1 MKKTLILIL
10 LLAATAAFA
19 QTTGPKNGHLIIA
32 GGALRDPDVFAKFIE
47 LAKGDESHIVV
58 IPTAGGFD
66 VNEEREAGIIR
77 QWKAR
82 GAKEVT
88 VLHTTDPKDAD
99 METFAQAI
107 DDATGVYFPGG
118 RQWRL
123 ADSYLNTIVQDKL
136 FALLDRGGVIGGS
149 SAGATIQGSYLARG
163 DTKTNTIMVGDHEEG
178 MGFVKNIAIDQHTLA
193 RNRQFDMFEIL
204 AEYPDLLG
212 ISIDENTAMLVS
224 GDSFEVIGQSYVL
237 IYDGTHWDQTK
248 GAFVANN
255 GKERF
260 HLLRKG
266 RKYDMKNRKVIS
278 N

>member
-66 VNEEREAGIIR
+66 VNEETEAGIIR

-99 METFAQAI
+99 METLLKPLMMQPESI
-107 DDATGVYFPGG
+107 SLVVGNGD
-118 RQWRL
+118 WR
-123 ADSYLNTIVQDKL
+123 
-136 FALLDRGGVIGGS
+136 
-149 SAGATIQGSYLARG
+149 
-163 DTKTNTIMVGDHEEG
+163 
-178 MGFVKNIAIDQHTLA
+178 
-193 RNRQFDMFEIL
+193 IL
-204 AEYPDLLG
+204 
-212 ISIDENTAMLVS
+212 I
-224 GDSFEVIGQSYVL
+224 
-237 IYDGTHWDQTK
+237 
-248 GAFVANN
+248 
-255 GKERF
+255 
-260 HLLRKG
+260 
-266 RKYDMKNRKVIS
+266 
-278 N
+278 